1 MKRKIVQHGS
11 SSLTVTLPFEWVKK
25 FDLKKGEQLN
35 VEESGGKLVLS
46 TEKEHSINK
55 KEVTTTESGIFT
67 KNNLSHLYQL
77 GYDEIEIQFEDS
89 ETLKEIQQRLS
100 NCIGFEI
107 IDQKPNLVY
116 IKSIATTL
124 DTEFD
129 TLLRKAFMITN
140 EMARGILEALEQ
152 KEYARLKELR
162 NMEVLNN
169 KFTDVCI
176 RILNKKGYKVP
187 NRTMQMYEI
196 IKNIERLGDE
206 FKHICDLFDERN
218 KLNDKELVKYF
229 KETIEYYFAFYNI
242 FYKFDPVLKKK
253 IYLERKNLVQKY
265 TTALEKTKGLE
276 ARFLHH
282 LINIVE
288 KTYEGTGGYFALSL

>member
-1 MKRKIVQHGS
+1 M
-11 SSLTVTLPFEWVKK
+11 
-25 FDLKKGEQLN
+25 N
-35 VEESGGKLVLS
+35 VEENGGKLMVS

-77 GYDEIEIQFEDS
+77 GYDEIEINFEDS
-89 ETLKEIQQRLS
+89 ETLKEIQQRMA

-107 IDQKPNLVY
+107 IDQKPNRVY

-124 DTEFD
+124 DSEFD

-140 EMARGILEALEQ
+140 EMARGILEALEK
-152 KEYARLKELR
+152 KEYSRMKELR

-176 RILNKKGYKVP
+176 RILNKKGYKTP

-206 FKHICDLFDERN
+206 FKHICSLFDE
-218 KLNDKELVKYF
+218 KSKIIDKELVKYF
-229 KETIEYYFAFYNI
+229 KETIEYYLAFYNI
-242 FYKFDPVLKKK
+242 FYKFDPALKKK
-253 IYLERKNLVQKY
+253 IYLERKSLLQKY
-265 TTALEKTKGLE
+265 NSSLEKNKGME

-288 KTYEGTGGYFALSL
+288 KTYEGTGGYFALIL

>member
-11 SSLTVTLPFEWVKK
+11 SSLTVTLPFGWVKK
-25 FDLKKGEQLN
+25 FDLKKGDQVN
-35 VEESGGKLVLS
+35 VEENGGKLVLS
-46 TEKEHSINK
+46 TEKEHSVNK

-77 GYDEIEIQFEDS
+77 GYDEIEINFEDS

-107 IDQKPNLVY
+107 IDQKPNRVY

-124 DTEFD
+124 DSEFD

-140 EMARGILEALEQ
+140 EMARGILEALER

-176 RILNKKGYKVP
+176 RILNKKGYKIP

-196 IKNIERLGDE
+196 IKNVERLGDE
-206 FKHICDLFDERN
+206 FKHICDLFENRD
-218 KLNDKELVKYF
+218 KIIYKELVKYF
-229 KETIEYYFAFYNI
+229 KETMEYYLAFYNI

-253 IYLERKNLVQKY
+253 IYLERKSLLQKY
-265 TTALEKTKGLE
+265 NNALEKLKGME
-276 ARFLHH
+276 ARFMHH

-288 KTYEGTGGYFALSL
+288 KSYEGTGGYFALIL